1 MSDIRAYCN
10 PHPRYREQE
19 SRLTGEIYTEDR
31 KGTVIDAL
39 IKSLRKGDVIQVLEM
54 GLLAPTVGRPTT
66 RREALADRVERI
78 KARGASILEV
88 STGHTSRNG
97 HLPRMML
104 RASEFIAHSGRVRKS
119 DRAGRPKIAITPEQD
134 ELGEGLWRSR
144 RFKTDKERLAAVNKR
159 LGIVPLLK
167 RGWCWSRWGSPH
179 ATQA

>member
-1 MSDIRAYCN
+1 M
-10 PHPRYREQE
+10 
-19 SRLTGEIYTEDR
+19 TGEIYTEDR

-54 GLLAPTVGRPTT
+54 GLLAPTVGRPST

-119 DRAGRPKIAITPEQD
+119 DKVGRRKLEDVLELTADQLERAEA
-134 ELGEGLWRSR
+134 LWRSR
-144 RFKTDKERLAAVNKR
+144 KFSTDDERLNAIEARIGVK
-159 LGIVPLLK
+159 LK
-167 RGWCWSRWGSPH
+167 RGWCWGRWKSPH
-179 ATQA
+179 ATGYQA